1 MMAPRAS
8 SNGMQFRPSMR
19 LNRAMESRISD
30 LQVGDKSVEDSAAEE
45 DWELVA
51 DELAAAAREDRRSAG
66 ETCALLL
73 AFAGRR
79 TSESEAVRQH
89 AENDRGVAAA
99 GRLANQDRKANE
111 RSETIQRG
119 SVNGEADWGG
129 HQHSGSAERP
139 KQSALPP
146 QRGQRDLRLTRRGRR
161 ARLSGKGEAQ
171 NGNSGQNACWY
182 MERKRKGRAEGVHA
196 GRLGN

>member
-66 ETCALLL
+66 EACALLL

-89 AENDRGVAAA
+89 AENDRDVAAA
-99 GRLANQDRKANE
+99 GRLANQDRRQTSARKP
-111 RSETIQRG
+111 S
-119 SVNGEADWGG
+119 SGEVSAARQTGADKTS
-129 HQHSGSAERP
+129 SGCAERP
-139 KQSALPP
+139 KRAVLRP
-146 QRGQRDLRLTRRGRR
+146 QTSQRDLRLTRWGRR
-161 ARLSGKGEAQ
+161 ARLS
-171 NGNSGQNACWY
+171 
-182 MERKRKGRAEGVHA
+182 
-196 GRLGN
+196 

>member
-79 TSESEAVRQH
+79 TSESEGVRQH

-99 GRLANQDRKANE
+99 GRLANRRRKQTSARKPSSGE
-111 RSETIQRG
+111 VSAARQTGAGKASTAARQ
-119 SVNGEADWGG
+119 NGENEP
-129 HQHSGSAERP
+129 HCHP
-139 KQSALPP
+139 KEA
-146 QRGQRDLRLTRRGRR
+146 RATLRLTRRG
-161 ARLSGKGEAQ
+161 
-171 NGNSGQNACWY
+171 
-182 MERKRKGRAEGVHA
+182 
-196 GRLGN
+196 